1 MRWQQIQRIRRRL
14 AKEKGTVYKDW
25 GGRLRVA
32 LAFPN
37 TYYVGM
43 SSLALNVIYRAFNAL
58 PDVVCER
65 TFWEKESAEAGEPLL
80 TYESQR
86 PVSDVDVFAFTVSF
100 EMDYLNILEMLRQAG
115 IPLWARERLERPRG
129 DGHPWPLLLAG
140 GPAVSMNP
148 EPLAPFFDA
157 FVIGEGEDVIPVIVN
172 ILQDYRDDRQA
183 ALEALAR
190 VPGVYVP
197 LLHPADPRDPDFR
210 PIERLWARNVLQ
222 VPPITAIHTPDTEF
236 SNMHLIE
243 IARGCGRGCRFCLAG
258 YIYRPP
264 REQPLDAILEWA
276 REGLQHTDRIGLV
289 SAAVSDYSRIDELA
303 VRLRE
308 MGARISVSSMR
319 TDPISVPL
327 VKALAES
334 GTRTLTIAPEA
345 GSQRLRDVISKT
357 QTVDDL
363 MAAVDLAESL
373 RFPQL
378 KLYFMIGHP
387 TETEAD
393 IDELIAFVKEVR
405 RRFRRHLI
413 INATPF
419 VPKPHTPFQ
428 WVAMAPR
435 EVLKARQKRI
445 TRALAPDRVTV
456 RADNPDWAA
465 VQAVLSRGDR
475 RIADVLARLDRLSPR
490 AFFRTMEAMG
500 LDVDAYLGE
509 RDPRQPAPWDIVGS
523 GLRVKYFQREWRLAQ
538 RAMTGKE
545 CPPQAKGCL
554 SCGVCDPE
562 WAFRDTSQP
571 QPVPIP
577 LLLRQREG
585 VSLLP
590 SPDKGVGP

>member
-1 MRWQQIQRIRRRL
+1 MSWRHIRRIRSRL
-14 AKEKGTVYKDW
+14 AKEQGTIYKDW

-43 SSLALNVIYRAFNAL
+43 SSLALHVVYRAFNAL
-58 PDVVCER
+58 PHVVCER
-65 TFWEKESAEAGEPLL
+65 TFWEKPEAEAGLPLL

-86 PVSDVDVFAFTVSF
+86 PVQDVDIFAFTVSF
-100 EMDYLNILEMLRQAG
+100 EMDYLNILDLLRQAD
-115 IPLWARERLERPRG
+115 IPLRSQERLETTRP
-129 DGHPWPLLLAG
+129 DGRPWPLVIAG

-148 EPLAPFFDA
+148 EPLAPFIDA
-157 FVIGEGEDVIPVIVN
+157 FVIGEGEDVIPVMADIVHTHGA
-172 ILQDYRDDRQA
+172 DRHA
-183 ALEALAR
+183 ALTELAN
-190 VPGVYVP
+190 VPGIYVP
-197 LLHPADPRDPDFR
+197 LHHPADPRDPAFR
-210 PIERLWARNVLQ
+210 PIERLWARNELRI
-222 VPPITAIHTPDTEF
+222 PPTTLIHTPDTEF
-236 SNMHLIE
+236 ANMHLIE
-243 IARGCGRGCRFCLAG
+243 IARGCGRACRFCLAG

-264 REQPLDAILEWA
+264 REQPLEAILAWA
-276 REGLQHTDRIGLV
+276 QEGLQHTDRIGLV

-387 TETEAD
+387 TETEED
-393 IDELIAFVKEVR
+393 IDELIAFVQEVR

-428 WVAMAPR
+428 WVAMAPT

-445 TRALAPDRVTV
+445 TRALAPHRVTV

-475 RIADVLARLDRLSPR
+475 HVGEVLARLDRLSPR
-490 AFFRTMEAMG
+490 AFFRTMEALG
-500 LDVDAYLGE
+500 LDPQAYLGSW
-509 RDPRQPAPWDIVGS
+509 DPAQPTPWDIVGS
-523 GLRVKYFQREWRLAQ
+523 GLRVKYFLREWRLAQ
-538 RAMTGKE
+538 KAQTGKE

-554 SCGVCDPE
+554 SCGVCDPA
-562 WAFRDTSQP
+562 WAFRDASQP
-571 QPVPIP
+571 PHAVPSPAPIP
-577 LLLRQREG
+577 LVET
-585 VSLLP
+585 LP
-590 SPDKGVGP
+590 

>member
-1 MRWQQIQRIRRRL
+1 MRWRHVQRIRSRL
-14 AKEKGTVYKDW
+14 AREQGTIYKDW

-43 SSLALNVIYRAFNAL
+43 SSLALQVVYRAFNAL
-58 PDVVCER
+58 PHVVCER
-65 TFWEKESAEAGEPLL
+65 TFWEKVDAEAGLPLL

-86 PVSDVDVFAFTVSF
+86 PVEDVDIFAFTVSF
-100 EMDYLNILEMLRQAG
+100 EMDYLNILDMLRQAR
-115 IPLWARERLERPRG
+115 IPLWAQERLHSVRP
-129 DGHPWPLLLAG
+129 DGRPWPLLIAG

-148 EPLAPFFDA
+148 EPLAPFFDV
-157 FVIGEGEDVIPVIVN
+157 FVIGEGEDVIPLIAEIVHT
-172 ILQDYRDDRQA
+172 YGADREA
-183 ALEALAR
+183 ALTALAR
-190 VPGVYVP
+190 IPGIYVP
-197 LLHPADPRDPDFR
+197 LLHPSDPRDPNFR
-210 PIERLWARNVLQ
+210 PIERLWARDVLR
-222 VPPITAIHTPDTEF
+222 VPPTTLIHTPDTEF
-236 SNMHLIE
+236 ANMHLIE
-243 IARGCGRGCRFCLAG
+243 IARGCGRACRFCLAG

-264 REQPLDAILEWA
+264 REQPLEAILAWA

-303 VRLRE
+303 IRLRE

-357 QTVDDL
+357 QSVEDL

-387 TETEAD
+387 TETETD

-405 RRFRRHLI
+405 RRFRRHLV

-428 WVAMAPR
+428 WVAMTPT
-435 EVLKARQKRI
+435 EVLRARQKRI
-445 TRALAPDRVTV
+445 TRALARHRVTV
-456 RADNPDWAA
+456 RADSPEWAA

-475 RIADVLARLDRLSPR
+475 RIGNVLARVDRLSPR
-490 AFFRTMEAMG
+490 AFFRAMAALE
-500 LDVDAYLGE
+500 LDPQQYLGTW
-509 RDPRQPAPWDIVGS
+509 DPTQPTPWDIVGS
-523 GLRVKYFQREWRLAQ
+523 GLRVKYFRREWRLAQ
-538 RAMTGKE
+538 KAQVGKE
-545 CPPQAKGCL
+545 CPPQARGCL
-554 SCGVCDPE
+554 SCGVCDPA
-562 WAFRDTSQP
+562 WAFRDATQPTPAVTSRA
-571 QPVPIP
+571 PIP
-577 LLLRQREG
+577 LVETL
-585 VSLLP
+585 S
-590 SPDKGVGP
+590 